1 MTLRPLALLLATLA
15 LPWPAAAAGP
25 VRERGPH
32 VTVIG
37 FLGERA
43 ILRIDDEQVMLRPG
57 EAKGGVTL
65 LGIEGGE
72 ARLRI
77 GKREQRLALGMDT
90 AGIAPRAEG
99 QSVEIVMNGN
109 GQFITS
115 GMINGRVVELLVDTG
130 ANSVSMTT
138 EDARRLGIDYRL
150 DGEPGQSLTAGGVIQ
165 SWVVRLK
172 SVQVGPITVRNV
184 TATVREAPTHSPIL
198 LGMTFLSQVELRQ
211 QRDRLRLTGR

>member
-1 MTLRPLALLLATLA
+1 MILRPLALLLAVLA
-15 LPWPAAAAGP
+15 LPGPVAAAPA
-25 VRERGPH
+25 RETGPH

-37 FLGERA
+37 FLGDRA
-43 ILRIDDEQVMLRPG
+43 ILRIDDEQVILRAG
-57 EAKGGVTL
+57 EARGGVTL
-65 LGIEGGE
+65 LGIEQGE

-77 GKREQRLALGMDT
+77 GKREQRLGLGMDT

-99 QSVEIVMNGN
+99 GSVEIAMNGN

-138 EDARRLGIDYRL
+138 DDARRLGIDYRM
-150 DGEPGQSLTAGGVIQ
+150 DGEPSRSVTAGGVIN

-198 LGMTFLSQVELRQ
+198 LGMTFLSQVEFRQ
-211 QRDRLRLTGR
+211 ERNRLRLTGR